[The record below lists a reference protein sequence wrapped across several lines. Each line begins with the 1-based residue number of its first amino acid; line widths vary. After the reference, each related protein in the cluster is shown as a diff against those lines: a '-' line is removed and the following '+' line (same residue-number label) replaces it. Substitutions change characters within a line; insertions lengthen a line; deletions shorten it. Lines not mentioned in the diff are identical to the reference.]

1 MQLRLYP
8 EDTIAAIATP
18 PGKGAIGV
26 IKISGELSLSI
37 LKKVF
42 HPVKPRE
49 SFESHRLYYGFIV
62 DPRDNK
68 IIDEVLVVYMKKPKT
83 YTRED
88 VVEIYA
94 HSGYYILKKIL
105 EIVLLCGARPAEPGE
120 FTLRAYLNGRIDL
133 SQAEAIQEIVSA
145 KTETALNLA
154 INTLMGRLS
163 EKVNLLKNELL
174 EILVQIESAIDFPE
188 EDIEIMEP
196 EKLSKKI
203 EERILPVI
211 ENLIKNYEEGR
222 IYKEGISLVIA
233 GKPNVGKSSLMNAL
247 LKEERAIV
255 TPIPGTTRDFLE
267 EEANI
272 EGLPVKLID
281 TAGLRETE
289 DLVER
294 IGVERAK
301 KKFKEA
307 DLILFMVDV
316 SEKPSEQDYKIY
328 QEIKEFPHLVLLNKI
343 DIKPNYLEE
352 WNKFIS
358 KWGVDE
364 TLEISVIEGTNLE
377 ILNKKIF
384 EKITS
389 EKGVIVP
396 EIVPNLRQKIALE
409 NAKSY
414 LLNTLAELSKP
425 NPLPELVA
433 VEIRAAISSLSEIIG
448 EITTEDLLTQIFST
462 FCIGK

>member
-1 MQLRLYP
+1 LKPKLYT

-26 IKISGELSLSI
+26 IKISGDLSLSI
-37 LKKVF
+37 LKKIF
-42 HPVKPRE
+42 RPFKSKSE
-49 SFESHRLYYGFIV
+49 FESHKLYYGFIV
-62 DPRDNK
+62 DPRDEK
-68 IIDEVLVVYMKKPKT
+68 VVDEVLVVYMKKPKT

-94 HSGYYILKKIL
+94 HSGYYILRKIL
-105 EIVLLCGARPAEPGE
+105 ELVLMAGARPALPGE

-133 SQAEAIQEIVSA
+133 SQAEAIQELVSA

-154 INTLMGRLS
+154 LNTLLGKLS
-163 EKVNLLKNELL
+163 NKVNALRNELL
-174 EILVQIESAIDFPE
+174 EILVLVESAIDFPE

-196 EKLSKKI
+196 EKLSHKI
-203 EERILPVI
+203 KENILPVI
-211 ENLIKNYEEGR
+211 EELIKNYEEGK
-222 IYKEGISLVIA
+222 IYREGISLVIA
-233 GKPNVGKSSLMNAL
+233 GKPNVGKSSLMNTL

-267 EEANI
+267 EEATI

-289 DLVER
+289 DIVEK

-307 DLILFMVDV
+307 DIILFLVDI
-316 SEKPSEQDYKIY
+316 SEHPSSEDYKIY
-328 QEIKEFPHLVLLNKI
+328 QEVKNFPHLVILNKI
-343 DIKPNYLEE
+343 DIQPNHIKE
-352 WNKFIS
+352 WKEVLS

-364 TLEISVIEGTNLE
+364 ILEISVKENINLDK
-377 ILNKKIF
+377 LCKKIF

-389 EKGVIVP
+389 EKGREVP
-396 EIVPNLRQKIALE
+396 EVIPNLRQKIALE
-409 NAKSY
+409 NAKEY
-414 LLNTLAELSKP
+414 LLNALKELEKKA
-425 NPLPELVA
+425 PLPELTA
-433 VEIRAAISSLSEIIG
+433 IEIRSAISSLSEIIG
-448 EITTEDLLTQIFST
+448 EVTTEDLLTQIFST